1 MIVSKLNC
9 VPEWP
14 GRGRSAVVRSGKRG
28 ESGQALVEFLMVVP
42 ILLML
47 FFGIVE
53 LGAAWRTFQVVTN
66 TAREGARAAVLPGAT
81 EAGVTAIVNGRL
93 ATGGLNAAEATVDI
107 VCGAGAGGC
116 FGTGRSGGAT
126 EVRIAFPH
134 RFVLLGPVVQ
144 LATGGGADRWGE
156 ITMRSGIVMRNE

>member
-1 MIVSKLNC
+1 MIVSKLGC
-9 VPEWP
+9 VSERPC
-14 GRGRSAVVRSGKRG
+14 RGRPAVLRSRNWG
-28 ESGQALVEFLMVVP
+28 ESGQALVEFLIVVP

-81 EAGVTAIVNGRL
+81 EAGVLAIVQGRL

-107 VCGAGAGGC
+107 VCTAGAAGC
-116 FGTGRSGGAT
+116 FGAGRSGGET

-134 RFVLLGPVVQ
+134 RFILLGPVVE
-144 LATGGGADRWGE
+144 LATGGGGERWGE